1 MPAPKGNEFWKART
15 KHGRDKL
22 FKTAEILREACF
34 EYFQWCND
42 NPLQEDKLVI
52 FQGVATHEPVA
63 KLRAFTI
70 GGLCIFLGISY
81 ETWKHYRDA
90 EDFVFVTR
98 EAEEIIREQ
107 KFAGAAAELLNSNI
121 IARDLGLRDGIDV
134 ASTVTDMTDDQ
145 INARIGQLLRKVG
158 ASDLVRGD
166 GEA

>member
-15 KHGRDKL
+15 KHGRDKI
-22 FKTAEILREACF
+22 FKTPDLLREACF

-70 GGLCIFLGISY
+70 GGLCIFLGITA
-81 ETWKHYRDA
+81 ETWKHYREV
-90 EDFVFVTR
+90 EDFVLITR

-121 IARDLGLRDGIDV
+121 IARDLGLRDGVDV
-134 ASTVTDMTDDQ
+134 STTVTDMTDDQ
-145 INARIGQLLRKVG
+145 INARISQLLRKVG
-158 ASDLVRGD
+158 ATDLVRGD

>member
-22 FKTAEILREACF
+22 FKTADILREACF

-70 GGLCIFLGISY
+70 GGLCIFLGITT
-81 ETWKHYRDA
+81 ETWKHYREV
-90 EDFVFVTR
+90 EDFVLITR

-121 IARDLGLRDGIDV
+121 IARDLGLRDGVDV
-134 ASTVTDMTDDQ
+134 LTTVTDMTDDQ
-145 INARIGQLLRKVG
+145 INARISQLLRKVG
-158 ASDLVRGD
+158 APDLVRGD

>member
-22 FKTAEILREACF
+22 FKTPDLLRDACF

-70 GGLCIFLGISY
+70 GGLCIFLGIST
-81 ETWKHYRDA
+81 ETWKHYRDV
-90 EDFVFVTR
+90 EDFVLVTR

-107 KFAGAAAELLNSNI
+107 KFTGAAAELLNSNI
-121 IARDLGLRDGIDV
+121 IARDLGLRDGVDV
-134 ASTVTDMTDDQ
+134 STTVTDMTDDQ
-145 INARIGQLLRKVG
+145 INARISQLLRKVG
-158 ASDLVRGD
+158 ATDLVRGD